1 MGKANKAAVATQP
14 VVGVVN
20 QVTAAPNAP
29 TLFTVVPPKR
39 PLTGVKYGLQGNAY
53 THAQLAAAAAGQANV
68 ANVVP
73 TTPGQLTAAQAMA
86 VCKACSHSSFYS
98 YAVNRLRILAPVT
111 AAQ

>member
-1 MGKANKAAVATQP
+1 MGKKANGTVTVAAAQP

-53 THAQLAAAAAGQANV
+53 THAELAKAAAANGG
-68 ANVVP
+68 
-73 TTPGQLTAAQAMA
+73 TLTATEAMA
-86 VCKACSHSSFYS
+86 VCKACSHSSFYA
-98 YAVNRLRILAPVT
+98 YAVNRLRILQPVV